1 LPQTPG
7 AHHERLAFAATKIIE
22 QTGFAHLRSRLTFD
36 GSDRN
41 SAACVA
47 MNASRGF
54 PPYSRCHW
62 ISVRSPG
69 LSQQQACAGRCR
81 LHEEVEVSHC
91 RLRHRA
97 AVYQRLDH
105 CPQCRAQPAQ
115 GPDVR
120 QVSTRYACPLD
131 PPPSMH
137 VAISRQEII
146 RRRRSGRRDGIDQVH
161 GHNRLADYGE
171 APGTRS
177 ANSHIESIGI
187 RYFYECHELFETL
200 GSLPCGCVM

>member
-62 ISVRSPG
+62 ISVRSPASVSSKRVLAGADCLKKLRSAFAGELVCRG
-69 LSQQQACAGRCR
+69 LAEAG
-81 LHEEVEVSHC
+81 V
-91 RLRHRA
+91 
-97 AVYQRLDH
+97 
-105 CPQCRAQPAQ
+105 
-115 GPDVR
+115 DVR
-120 QVSTRYACPLD
+120 
-131 PPPSMH
+131 
-137 VAISRQEII
+137 
-146 RRRRSGRRDGIDQVH
+146 
-161 GHNRLADYGE
+161 
-171 APGTRS
+171 
-177 ANSHIESIGI
+177 IGV
-187 RYFYECHELFETL
+187 TVT
-200 GSLPCGCVM
+200 G